1 MKLNNKTVSD
11 ETVEQLESI
20 AQCRRMQGE
29 MNKRIALV
37 MAQIYDWVCDNQD
50 ALANGITLPS
60 GARLHLIVRRELTL
74 EK

>member
-11 ETVEQLESI
+11 EIVEQLESI
-20 AQCRRMQGE
+20 AQCRRMNRE

-37 MAQIYDWVCDNQD
+37 MAQIYDWVTENQD
-50 ALANGITLPS
+50 ALANGVTLPS

-74 EK
+74 ER